1 MKRLGLTRYI
11 WPALLLP
18 SALFVPSCGSPP
30 VPKPSETIPKA
41 NPAGW
46 ACPLW
51 LPKDAGAGTSNERL
65 AQLLKQEFESELK
78 SDPLWAS
85 DLGVTEL
92 QAELPD
98 HSRAALAAWRG
109 QQRSFLAEAQKLK
122 DDELSPE
129 DRLTKR
135 LFVEMLSTR
144 VAGFVCKS
152 EYWSIDARSNPL
164 VNLNRLPEL
173 AKLTSLAS
181 GKDLLERYRGVSGLV
196 DQEIAN
202 LKVGLNLNLVTSR
215 AILERVIK
223 QYRTEL
229 AKQLDTWPLYKA
241 ADELPEEW
249 PADERAELGRK
260 LRHEVERQIRPAY
273 TRFVTFLER
282 ELLPKTRD
290 GQHEGISALSVGK
303 VCYEAEIRRHTTL
316 ELSAD
321 QLHQLGKDE
330 LNKIHKEIVEL
341 GGKVFSD
348 QAKPEDINL
357 AFIQGKLRDDPALFF
372 NSAQE
377 IQDAAN
383 AALKRAQAEVPQV
396 FGRRPKAPCVVR
408 PIPDYEAPFS
418 PIAYYRP
425 PEPGGGKPGEYF
437 VNLLNP
443 PTRPRYEAEVLAF
456 HESVPGHHLQIAIA
470 QELPELPAFRKHAY
484 NTAYVEGWGL
494 YSERLAAELGLY
506 SDDLSR
512 LGMLSF
518 DTWRAS
524 RLVVDTG
531 LHAKGW
537 TRKQAEDFMFANTM
551 LAKNNIENEVDRYI
565 SWPGQALA
573 YKVGQLRILA
583 LRKEAE
589 QALGAKFKL
598 SEFHDVVLG
607 EGPLPLPVLSEQVHA
622 WITKEAGATAPA
634 SK

>member
-1 MKRLGLTRYI
+1 MNRLRLSRLLI
-11 WPALLLP
+11 AALVLP
-18 SALFVPSCGSPP
+18 SCASTPP
-30 VPKPSETIPKA
+30 PKPTKSMPKA

-46 ACPLW
+46 ACPFW
-51 LPKDAGAGTSNERL
+51 LPKDAGAGTSDQHL
-65 AQLLKQEFESELK
+65 ARLLKQQFESDLK
-78 SDPLWAS
+78 HDPLWAS
-85 DLGVTEL
+85 DLGVSEL

-98 HSRAALAAWRG
+98 HSRGALAAWRG
-109 QQRSFLAEAQKLK
+109 QQRAFLDEARTLN
-122 DDELSPE
+122 DEELSPA
-129 DRLTKR
+129 DQLTKR
-135 LFVEMLSTR
+135 LFIDMQATR
-144 VAGFVCKS
+144 IEGFVCKS

-164 VNLNRLPEL
+164 VELNRLPEL

-181 GKDLLERYRGVSGLV
+181 GKDLLERYRGVSKLV
-196 DQEIAN
+196 EQDIGN
-202 LKVGLNLNLVTSR
+202 LRVGLSLNLVTSR

-249 PADERAELGRK
+249 PADERAELSRK
-260 LRHEVERQIRPAY
+260 LKHEVDRQIRPAY
-273 TRFVTFLER
+273 IRLVNFLER
-282 ELLPKTRD
+282 EVLPRTRD
-290 GQHEGISALSVGK
+290 GEHEGISALSVGK
-303 VCYEAEIRRHTTL
+303 ACYEAEIRRHTTL
-316 ELSAD
+316 EQGAD
-321 QLHQLGKDE
+321 ELHQLGKDE
-330 LNKIHKEIVEL
+330 LERIHKEIVEL
-341 GGKVFSD
+341 GKKVFAK
-348 QAKPEDINL
+348 QAQPEEIDL
-357 AFIQGKLRDDPALFF
+357 KYIQGKLRDDPELYFG
-372 NSAQE
+372 SAQQIE
-377 IQDAAN
+377 AAATGALERAE
-383 AALKRAQAEVPQV
+383 AAVPRA
-396 FGRRPKAPCVVR
+396 FGRLPEAPCSVR

-443 PTRPRYEAEVLAF
+443 HTRPRYEAEVLAF

-494 YSERLAAELGLY
+494 YSERLADELGLY

-518 DTWRAS
+518 DTWRAT

-531 LHAKGW
+531 IHAKGW
-537 TRKQAEDFMFANTM
+537 TRKQAEEFMFANTM

-573 YKVGQLRILA
+573 YKVGQRRFLS

-589 QALGAKFKL
+589 QALGPKFKL

-607 EGPLPLPVLSEQVHA
+607 QGPLPLPVLSEQVHA
-622 WITKEAGATAPA
+622 WLKTKAGASAPA
-634 SK
+634 SD